1 MKNHKVD
8 ICIYSIYLSI
18 YLSYVSIKKCIGL
31 YEQWI
36 ETDQT
41 IGPDIPDRPRL
52 YGLTLCT
59 LCIASILPHALEW
72 LYIHFCNILNTCNTP
87 PLNPADPVLSPGIS
101 STSTPTVPHSMTTWL
116 YTDCLL
122 RLPISA
128 SHLPSRLHL
137 PPSLS
142 LSLSLCVCIF
152 LFFCLYGV
160 LLVIF
165 LFSIL
170 GEMEPQPTCG

>member
-1 MKNHKVD
+1 MHLNG
-8 ICIYSIYLSI
+8 CIYTSAIF
-18 YLSYVSIKKCIGL
+18 
-31 YEQWI
+31 
-36 ETDQT
+36 
-41 IGPDIPDRPRL
+41 
-52 YGLTLCT
+52 LTLV
-59 LCIASILPHALEW
+59 I
-72 LYIHFCNILNTCNTP
+72 P

-137 PPSLS
+137 SLS
-142 LSLSLCVCIF
+142 LFLSLSVV

>member
-1 MKNHKVD
+1 MYRVVMKNHKVD

-87 PLNPADPVLSPGIS
+87 PPL
-101 STSTPTVPHSMTTWL
+101 T
-116 YTDCLL
+116 
-122 RLPISA
+122 
-128 SHLPSRLHL
+128 
-137 PPSLS
+137 
-142 LSLSLCVCIF
+142 
-152 LFFCLYGV
+152 
-160 LLVIF
+160 
-165 LFSIL
+165 
-170 GEMEPQPTCG
+170 QPTQFYPLEYLVLALQLFPIR